1 MLGHILSAAK
11 PLIEIVRF
19 MSAAGKE
26 LKKELKEEGLVGSRI
41 WAKKCQW
48 RFGDSS
54 NDAGIA

>member
-1 MLGHILSAAK
+1 
-11 PLIEIVRF
+11 

-54 NDAGIA
+54 NDAEIA